1 MTFKG
6 QWYRDKFAK
15 KRGKGFCGYPVA
27 TVAFYGPD
35 DTRATKVSVGI
46 VAHEGADAAPVER
59 WFSKTTDARTDTE
72 VTEAIVRFIDRH
84 GAKSVVAVDRII
96 GCPHEE
102 GTDYPEGEKCTQCPF
117 WANRDRWRGEIMQ

>member
-1 MTFKG
+1 MTFKA

-46 VAHEGADAAPVER
+46 VAHEGADADRQWTTTSAP
-59 WFSKTTDARTDTE
+59 KTGGNVGGLDATL
-72 VTEAIVRFIDRH
+72 
-84 GAKSVVAVDRII
+84 VATGTAPLII
-96 GCPHEE
+96 GASLWIS
-102 GTDYPEGEKCTQCPF
+102 GAAG
-117 WANRDRWRGEIMQ
+117 RW